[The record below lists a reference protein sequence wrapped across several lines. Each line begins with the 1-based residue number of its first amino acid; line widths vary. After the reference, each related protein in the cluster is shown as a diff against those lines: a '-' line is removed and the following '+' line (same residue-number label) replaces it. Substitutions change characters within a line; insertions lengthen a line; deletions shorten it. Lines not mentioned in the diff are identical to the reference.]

1 MPDPTPRDLTLEDLA
16 QIKAETAKHIED
28 VLHRFSAQ
36 TGLCVDRVAI
46 QDLCGTVSAPRYVIG
61 LDVRL

>member
-16 QIKAETAKHIED
+16 QIKVKTAKHIAH
-28 VLHRFSAQ
+28 VLDRFSAQ
-36 TGLCVDRVAI
+36 TGFCVERVEI
-46 QDLCGTVSAPRYVIG
+46 QDLLGISSAPRYVIG